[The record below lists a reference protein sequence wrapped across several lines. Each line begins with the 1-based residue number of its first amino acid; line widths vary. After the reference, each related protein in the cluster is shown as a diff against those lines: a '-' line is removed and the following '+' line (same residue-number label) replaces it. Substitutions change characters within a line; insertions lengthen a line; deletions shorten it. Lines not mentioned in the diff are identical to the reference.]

1 MEYLKISPSKNKI
14 GEGSMLKFFAYDMNF
29 FIKLIV
35 AVPNFAKKFNCFSF
49 KLNELIKIGK
59 TKSFVNIVKI

>member
-1 MEYLKISPSKNKI
+1 
-14 GEGSMLKFFAYDMNF
+14 MLKFFAYDMNF